1 MDKQNDHVGL
11 RLPENITKEDID
23 RKANEMGISRAAFIN
38 RAIELL
44 LQFDGVS
51 FAKIQAYANQEGF
64 PVGILLQNT
73 VIKDLAYKAAKA
85 DVWGPSVDLMF
96 ELSSKE
102 DGFIVGDELFLTL
115 YGMYKK
121 DFIQEKIKLLLEEEV
136 YDLLTDEEKAFMI
149 EHRAGKAWLESDEY
163 KVELAFQQRLK
174 AKNESK
180 NKPPK
185 K

>member
-1 MDKQNDHVGL
+1 MAKEVINI
-11 RLPENITKEDID
+11 RLPEGINTEQVDAVAEKYGLTRSAFITK
-23 RKANEMGISRAAFIN
+23 
-38 RAIELL
+38 AIELFM
-44 LQFDGVS
+44 QVDPVS
-51 FAKIQAYANQEGF
+51 YFKIQAYANQEGF
-64 PVGILLQNT
+64 PVGIILQNT

-115 YGMYKK
+115 YDMYKR
-121 DFIQEKIKLLLEEEV
+121 DFVQDKIKFLLEEEAF
-136 YDLLTDEEKAFMI
+136 DTIDDEGKAFLI

-174 AKNESK
+174 AKSEVKSK
-180 NKPPK
+180 PQK